1 MGSKGRRVSGL
12 GNLFEHTSKGFLS
25 AGNMV
30 IKEQERE
37 LLVELVNDRGSLVV
51 IKVRVPKLG
60 LELVESAV
68 EVTVLCA
75 SGL

>member
-1 MGSKGRRVSGL
+1 
-12 GNLFEHTSKGFLS
+12 
-25 AGNMV
+25 MV